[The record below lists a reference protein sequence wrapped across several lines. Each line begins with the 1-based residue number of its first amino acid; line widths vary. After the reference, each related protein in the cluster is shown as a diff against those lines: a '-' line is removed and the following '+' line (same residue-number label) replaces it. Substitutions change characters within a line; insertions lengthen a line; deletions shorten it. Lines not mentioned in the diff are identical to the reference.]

1 MATRRKQMFELD
13 KREDAPSRTIDDA
26 WVVCVDCVPIIME
39 EHGPL
44 EDWRKPQ
51 DMCGPDGHR
60 EGERVECERCLKHF
74 YITKCDSSFRFQR
87 VRRFVMIYC

>member
-26 WVVCVDCVPIIME
+26 WVVCVDCVWSIME

-51 DMCGPDGHR
+51 DMCHR
-60 EGERVECERCLKHF
+60 EGERVECEGCLKHF
-74 YITKCDSSFRFQR
+74 YIIGEDA
-87 VRRFVMIYC
+87 